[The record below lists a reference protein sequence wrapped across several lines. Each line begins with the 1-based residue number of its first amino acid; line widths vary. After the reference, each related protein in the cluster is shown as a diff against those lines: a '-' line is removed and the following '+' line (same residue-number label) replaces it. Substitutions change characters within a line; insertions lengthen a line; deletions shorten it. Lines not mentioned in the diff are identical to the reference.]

1 MTFDLLGVYWIDPN
15 QGCHRDAFKV
25 FCNFTAEGET
35 CLQPHSSI
43 QTVRESINEFIEVT
57 TTTKLS
63 IFCGQG
69 GKPKGLR
76 NTDLDKLLYMLCV
89 FRKLLMTFTV
99 HRSKWLRGA
108 ERNQE
113 PGSASL
119 RRAHRCVCVCVLLC
133 CVSLSSMLS
142 FTLCLSVLCSSLMWM
157 WMETPFTSCSW
168 AS

>member
-1 MTFDLLGVYWIDPN
+1 MNLL
-15 QGCHRDAFKV
+15 RS
-25 FCNFTAEGET
+25 
-35 CLQPHSSI
+35 QPQQSCPFF
-43 QTVRESINEFIEVT
+43 VD
-57 TTTKLS
+57 K
-63 IFCGQG
+63 G
-69 GKPKGLR
+69 GKPKRLR

-89 FRKLLMTFTV
+89 FRKVLMTFTV

-119 RRAHRCVCVCVLLC
+119 RRAHRCVCVCY
-133 CVSLSSMLS
+133 CVVCLYPILS

-157 WMETPFTSCSW
+157 WMETPFISCSW